1 MVLTLWGNFQKERYM
16 NNKKNNAEKIEL
28 GIGDALLVIDIQNDF
43 LPGGRLAVKE
53 GDHVI
58 PVMNN
63 YIDRFIQRQLP
74 VFATR
79 DWHPKNHGSFIK
91 QGGPWPDHCIA
102 GSNGAEFARSLH
114 LPANAPVFS
123 TGIEVENDGY
133 SGFENPDLN
142 KLLEKLSVSRLF
154 IGGLA
159 TDYCVLHTVCD
170 ALNRNYKVLLL
181 TDAVCAVNV
190 HNQDGEQAINKMIS
204 KGAIPITLTMIQ

>member
-1 MVLTLWGNFQKERYM
+1 MVLNSVGQFSKERVM
-16 NNKKNNAEKIEL
+16 NNKKNNADKIEL
-28 GIGDALLVIDIQNDF
+28 GLGDALLVIDIQNDF
-43 LPGGRLAVKE
+43 LPGGRLAVTE
-53 GDHVI
+53 GDQVI

-91 QGGPWPDHCIA
+91 QGGPWPEHCIA
-102 GSNGAEFARSLH
+102 GSTGAEFARGLH
-114 LPANAPVFS
+114 LPATVPVFS

-142 KLLEKLSVSRLF
+142 KQLQQFGVSRLF

-159 TDYCVLHTVCD
+159 TDYCVLKTVCD
-170 ALNRNYKVLLL
+170 ALDLNYQVLLL
-181 TDAVCAVNV
+181 TDAIRAVNV
-190 HNQDGEQAINKMIS
+190 HRQDGEQAINKMIL
-204 KGAIPITLTMIQ
+204 KGAIPITLAMIQ

>member
-1 MVLTLWGNFQKERYM
+1 VDNFQKERYM

-43 LPGGRLAVKE
+43 LPGGRLAVAE

-63 YIDRFIQRQLP
+63 YIDRFIRRQLP

-102 GSNGAEFARSLH
+102 DSTGAEFARSLH
-114 LPANAPVFS
+114 LPTTVHVFS

-133 SGFENPDLN
+133 SGFENPELN
-142 KLLEKLSVSRLF
+142 KQLEKLNVSRLF

-170 ALNRNYKVLLL
+170 ALKLNYQVMLL
-181 TDAVCAVNV
+181 TDAVRAVNV

-204 KGAIPITLTMIQ
+204 KGSIPIILAMIQ

>member
-1 MVLTLWGNFQKERYM
+1 MVLTLWSNFQKERYM

-43 LPGGRLAVKE
+43 LPGGRLAVAE
-53 GDHVI
+53 GDQVI

-91 QGGPWPDHCIA
+91 QGGPWPEHCIA
-102 GSNGAEFARSLH
+102 GSTGAEFARDLYF
-114 LPANAPVFS
+114 PATAPVFS

-133 SGFENPDLN
+133 SGFENPELN
-142 KLLEKLSVSRLF
+142 KQLQQLGISRLF

-159 TDYCVLHTVCD
+159 TDYCVLNTVCD
-170 ALNRNYKVLLL
+170 ALNRNYEVLLL
-181 TDAVCAVNV
+181 TDAVRAVNV
-190 HNQDGEQAINKMIS
+190 HKQDGEQAINKMIL
-204 KGAIPITLTMIQ
+204 KGAILITLAMIQ